1 MSYRQKK
8 LDQCL
13 VDIETQGWCMTNQLI
28 PLELCNDLLMD
39 LQQLRSQEVLK
50 KSSIGR
56 AQTLQEDSS
65 IRGDFIFWFD
75 NSSTAQTQLLQQL
88 DSICQTINR
97 QLFLNLQ
104 ESEIHYAY
112 YPPQNRY
119 HKHHDTFKNSS
130 TRTLTF
136 ILYLNQNWKPEDGGQ
151 LLLYNP
157 KNENEILK
165 EITPEFGSCV
175 MFLSADFPHEVKK
188 TNRERFSVT
197 GWLKKPT
204 GSLF

>member
-1 MSYRQKK
+1 MSYHQKK

-13 VDIETQGWCMTNQLI
+13 ADIETQGWSSTDQLFSVD
-28 PLELCNDLLMD
+28 LCNDLLLD
-39 LQQLRSQEVLK
+39 LQRLRSKEVLK

-56 AQTLQEDSS
+56 AQTLKEDSS
-65 IRGDFIFWFD
+65 VRGDFIFWFD
-75 NSSTAQTQLLQQL
+75 NSAPAQTQLLQQL
-88 DSICQTINR
+88 ENIRQIINR

-112 YPPQNRY
+112 YPPQNQY

-130 TRTLTF
+130 ARTITF

-151 LLLYNP
+151 LVIYNS
-157 KNENEILK
+157 KTEDEILT
-165 EITPEFGSCV
+165 EITPEFGRCV
-175 MFLSADFPHEVKK
+175 MFLSADFPHEVKM